1 VLNTIKQQQQTN
13 INVHVQRVMGSDSFG
28 FKV

>member
-1 VLNTIKQQQQTN
+1 VLNTIKQQQQT
-13 INVHVQRVMGSDSFG
+13 NVHVQRVMGSDSFG